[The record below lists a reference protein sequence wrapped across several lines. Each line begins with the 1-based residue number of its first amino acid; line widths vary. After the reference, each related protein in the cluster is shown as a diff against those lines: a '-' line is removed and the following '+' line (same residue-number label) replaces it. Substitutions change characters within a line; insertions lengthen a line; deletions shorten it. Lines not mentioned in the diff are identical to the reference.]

1 MISFK
6 LSLYI
11 PIGKRKD
18 PIRFMGRSLITLVCT
33 KRGERDRYLPRNGPL
48 PSPCKRSLETWTTL
62 KSVKKLLCPPP
73 PLSLV
78 FGMLKTPPY
87 SFHQLKNKRIEISYF
102 IYLCIFFNNSD
113 SWSMNESDQGF
124 SSDPLSLVGSSLYG
138 YHKNINTK

>member
-33 KRGERDRYLPRNGPL
+33 KRVERDRYLPRNGPL

-73 PLSLV
+73 PLSLL
-78 FGMLKTPPY
+78 FLECSRLLHTHFTNSRTRELKY
-87 SFHQLKNKRIEISYF
+87 LILF
-102 IYLCIFFNNSD
+102 IYVFFYNSD